1 MLPVCKNKLNVKV
14 IFSMTESSKLARIR
28 FVLVEPGHPGNIGA
42 TARAMKTMGLGKLY
56 LVSPKR
62 YPDPQ
67 AEWRAVGALDLLDRA
82 VVVEELS
89 EAIGDCDLVIGTST
103 RSRSIPWPVHTASE
117 VGSLLVED
125 SQSTNI
131 AVLFGREASGLS
143 NDELQL
149 CNMHLQ
155 IPTHPDYS
163 SLNLSMAVQIV
174 AYEIYQASLE
184 KVPGKTKADDDVSMR
199 ATREAGDKADWDRPL
214 STVSAMEGFFEHL
227 EQVLGETD
235 FLDAANPGKVMT
247 RFRRLFVRIRP
258 DETEMQMLR
267 GFLSQIQ
274 IKLKT
279 KPRKQSPQLK

>member
-1 MLPVCKNKLNVKV
+1 
-14 IFSMTESSKLARIR
+14 MTENSKLSRIR
-28 FVLVEPGHPGNIGA
+28 LVLVEPGHPGNIGA
-42 TARAMKTMGLGKLY
+42 TARAMKTMGLGQLF
-56 LVSPKR
+56 LVAPKR

-67 AEWRAVGALDLLDRA
+67 AEWRAAGALDLLDSA
-82 VVVEELS
+82 VVVESLS

-117 VGSLLVED
+117 VGSLIGED
-125 SQSTNI
+125 HQSINI

-149 CNMHLQ
+149 CNLHLQ

-174 AYEIYQASLE
+174 AYEIYQAHLE
-184 KVPGKTKADDDVSMR
+184 KVSGKPVANAAISNPAVKQPGDNS
-199 ATREAGDKADWDRPL
+199 DWDRPL
-214 STVSAMEGFFEHL
+214 STVSAMEGFFKHL

-235 FLDAANPGKVMT
+235 FLDTKNPGKVMT

>member
-14 IFSMTESSKLARIR
+14 KFSMTDSSNLPCIR

-42 TARAMKTMGLGKLY
+42 TARAMKTMGLGQLY
-56 LVSPKR
+56 LVSPRR

-67 AEWRAVGALDLLDRA
+67 AEWRAAGALDLLDNA
-82 VVVEELS
+82 VVVDDLS
-89 EAIGDCDLVIGTST
+89 EAIAECDLVIGTST

-117 VGSLLVED
+117 IGKLVIED
-125 SQSTNI
+125 TQSRNI

-143 NDELQL
+143 NDELQR

-174 AYEIYQASLE
+174 AYELYQARLKKRGDTSG
-184 KVPGKTKADDDVSMR
+184 KNPGDRPDAS
-199 ATREAGDKADWDRPL
+199 EWDRPL
-214 STVSAMEGFFEHL
+214 STVSAMDSFFGHL
-227 EQVLGETD
+227 EQVLGETG
-235 FLDAANPGKVMT
+235 FLDPGNPGKVMT

-267 GFLSQIQ
+267 GFLSQVQ

-279 KPRKQSPQLK
+279 KPEKQSPQRHL

>member
-14 IFSMTESSKLARIR
+14 KLSMTESSTLSRIR

-42 TARAMKTMGLGKLY
+42 TARAMKTMGLGQLY
-56 LVSPKR
+56 LVSPRR

-67 AEWRAVGALDLLDRA
+67 AEWRAAGALDLLDNA
-82 VVVEELS
+82 VVVDDLS
-89 EAIGDCDLVIGTST
+89 DAIAECDLVIGTST

-117 VGSLLVED
+117 IGKLVVED
-125 SQSTNI
+125 TLSTSI

-143 NDELQL
+143 NDELQR

-174 AYEIYQASLE
+174 AYELFQASLKSE
-184 KVPGKTKADDDVSMR
+184 GMS
-199 ATREAGDKADWDRPL
+199 GDNTENQSSTSGWDRPL
-214 STVSAMEGFFEHL
+214 STVSAMDSFFNHL
-227 EQVLGETD
+227 EQVLGETG
-235 FLDAANPGKVMT
+235 FLDPDNPGKVMT

-267 GFLSQIQ
+267 GFLSQVQ

-279 KPRKQSPQLK
+279 KSEKQSP